1 MRWFMHACM
10 HGGRFIRRIRRMHA
24 HGHGISISMDAN
36 ATSRSTYV
44 LVRGSQGGFC
54 ARLQQP
60 AGTQRPLHTTRTV
73 LARSACRLRLRTP
86 PRCDRV
92 VTDRSTQRMPTRLS
106 RLGKDRACST
116 APHPHTCAPL
126 SLPSCV
132 QTASYSLCVSKKKK
146 PASDGLYVDWR
157 VAAVASHYCTCVVR
171 LQLQGARARARARRT
186 VMFVGRCGWLPIS
199 TVRSRE
205 LTDNPKAGRP
215 AGALTRTL
223 AVLPV
228 QKLRSSRLNT
238 LSLLC
243 NDTFLGA
250 KMNIVGPRMYSYLFI
265 LLVFSVSITITQ
277 SILNCKSF

>member
-132 QTASYSLCVSKKKK
+132 QTASYSLCVSKKK
-146 PASDGLYVDWR
+146 
-157 VAAVASHYCTCVVR
+157 TCKRWPVR
-171 LQLQGARARARARRT
+171 RLARSCCC
-186 VMFVGRCGWLPIS
+186 V
-199 TVRSRE
+199 
-205 LTDNPKAGRP
+205 
-215 AGALTRTL
+215 
-223 AVLPV
+223 
-228 QKLRSSRLNT
+228 
-238 LSLLC
+238 SLLHVRRASTATGGTGTGTGTADRYVC
-243 NDTFLGA
+243 WALRVVAHFH
-250 KMNIVGPRMYSYLFI
+250 GPFAGTYG
-265 LLVFSVSITITQ
+265 
-277 SILNCKSF
+277 